1 MGKADEREA
10 HPRALTETE
19 KSYQLSRE
27 AALVRW
33 SEVRAIVRAAK
44 PAPLPKRAMSKH
56 ARERRLPLDT
66 NGGRKP

>member
-1 MGKADEREA
+1 MNAKRTLALS
-10 HPRALTETE
+10 PRRR
-19 KSYQLSRE
+19 SQLSRE

-44 PAPLPKRAMSKH
+44 LAPLPKRAMSKH